1 MHTEGIHLPDTEETH
16 IMRVL
21 QSTEVK
27 AVSGAG
33 LITGVVRTGAKG
45 LYYVGKGLIQTTS
58 TLFRILI

>member
-1 MHTEGIHLPDTEETH
+1 
-16 IMRVL
+16 MRVL

-33 LITGVVRTGAKG
+33 LITSVVSTGAKG
-45 LYYVGKGLIQTTS
+45 LYYVGKGLVKTTG